1 MLKKYIIAVFLIF
14 ALVAVS
20 GCINQNS
27 MGSGKVIN
35 ESRDVSNFNQIDL
48 NGAGELIITQGDKE
62 SLIIETDDNIM
73 PYIKTSVNAN
83 KLVIDFNNSMP
94 IPTQSTKFYVT
105 VKDINSITTS
115 GSAKISSNSLKASDL
130 TINIKGSGESNLNN
144 LNAQTLK
151 IIISGASRIMVSGTV
166 NDQNIDIS
174 GAGEYNAD
182 SLTSKTATIS
192 INGAG
197 RSTIRV
203 SDILNAKINGGGEI
217 LYIGNPQVSQQIN
230 GAGNIKQTQR

>member
-1 MLKKYIIAVFLIF
+1 MFKKYIIAIFLIF

-35 ESRDVSNFNQIDL
+35 ESRDVSNFNQIDI
-48 NGAGELIITQGDKE
+48 NGVGELIITQGDKE

-73 PYIKTSVNAN
+73 PYIKTIVNAN
-83 KLVIDFNNSMP
+83 KLAIDFNNSMP
-94 IPTQSTKFYVT
+94 LPTQSIKFYVT

-115 GSAKISSNSLKASDL
+115 GSGKISSNNLKANDL
-130 TINIKGSGESNLNN
+130 TINIKGSGESNLSN

-151 IIISGASRIMVSGTV
+151 IIISGASRFIVSGTV

-174 GAGEYNAD
+174 GAGEYNAN

-197 RSTIRV
+197 RSTIKV
-203 SDILNAKINGGGEI
+203 SDTLNAKINGGGEI
-217 LYIGNPQVSQQIN
+217 LYIGNPQVNQQIN
-230 GAGNIKQTQR
+230 GAGNIKQI